1 MSKLKI
7 EYNNIKI
14 GELPDI
20 RLVPVD
26 ELFFH
31 EDPDEE
37 RLLALVSRLGA
48 EGVLKNPPIV
58 AETDSAYRYII
69 LDGANRVT
77 ALIKHNF
84 THIPVQVVN
93 LKDPRLTVECWHHA
107 VEKYDKE
114 YFLREISRLAGVE
127 LIPTE
132 TVRQNGDDD
141 VNGNGWNN
149 DDILCQF
156 VFADGTGF
164 RAKGDGDIFARV
176 DKLKMITDLYIHTPL
191 YDRVSYT
198 NLTHLK
204 SNYPEFM
211 ALLTFRAFSKEELL
225 QIVLSGRKLPAGVTR
240 VLLPKRALG
249 LNIRLEFLR
258 SSLTLEEKNH
268 WLVELIHKM
277 VLSKTIRFYQE
288 PTFVFDE

>member
-1 MSKLKI
+1 MTRPKI

-20 RLVPVD
+20 RLVPVN

-37 RLLALVSRLGA
+37 RLLGLVSRLGA
-48 EGVLKNPPIV
+48 EGILKNPPIV

-93 LKDPRLTVECWHHA
+93 LGDPRLTIECWHHA
-107 VEKYDKE
+107 VERYDKLFFE
-114 YFLREISRLAGVE
+114 QSIANFGSIELVPAKPVRL
-127 LIPTE
+127 
-132 TVRQNGDDD
+132 NGEDDI
-141 VNGNGWNN
+141 NGNNW
-149 DDILCQF
+149 DQDTLCRL
-156 VFADGTGF
+156 VFADGTGLYA
-164 RAKGDGDIFARV
+164 RGDGDIYARV
-176 DKLKMITDLYIHTPL
+176 DKLKKITDLYLHTSL
-191 YDRVSYT
+191 SDRVSYT

-204 SNYPEFM
+204 SNYPEFRT
-211 ALLTFRAFSKEELL
+211 LLLFRSFTKEELL

-268 WLVELIHKM
+268 WLSELIHKM
-277 VLSKTIRFYQE
+277 VLNKTIRFYQE